1 VAESNGNAIV
11 QAREILEHFAL
22 SSPQAHRYS
31 GILGTLSDAA
41 AGHSQARTRSGSDVE
56 RGEDPA
62 ELGDLSLLDSWDMS
76 NLDLGQFPL
85 DLGHAESIWDL
96 NWVGSLM

>member
-22 SSPQAHRYS
+22 SSPQARRYS

-41 AGHSQARTRSGSDVE
+41 TGTHARTRSGPDVE
-56 RGEDPA
+56 SGEDPA
-62 ELGDLSLLDSWDMS
+62 EIGDLSLLDSWDMNS
-76 NLDLGQFPL
+76 LDMDQFPL
-85 DLGHAESIWDL
+85 DLGNAESIWDL